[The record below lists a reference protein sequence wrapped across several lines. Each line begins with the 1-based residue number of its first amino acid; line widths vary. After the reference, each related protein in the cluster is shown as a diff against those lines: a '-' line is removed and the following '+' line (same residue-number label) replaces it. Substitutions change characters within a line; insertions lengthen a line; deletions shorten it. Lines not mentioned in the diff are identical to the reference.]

1 MQIPTHCTL
10 CPRRCGADRTKTTGR
25 CGGGDTVLVARAA
38 LHHWEEP
45 CVSGTNGSGTMFF
58 SGCSLQCCYCQNYSI
73 SAERFGKPVS
83 IEQLS
88 EIFLRLQNQGAH
100 NINLVTA
107 GHWAVW
113 VVEAL
118 KLAKSKGLCIPVVYN
133 TSSYETLQTIELLSE
148 FVDIWLADMKYVSSE
163 CSKKY
168 SSAPDYFEV
177 ASAAILK
184 MIEIAGSPKFGQN
197 GILQRGVIIRHLAL
211 PGNLADSKAVLQWM
225 ASLPK
230 EKFLPSFMSQYTP
243 FFNASN
249 YKELSRRIS
258 TWEYRQVIDTA
269 VSLGLT
275 NGYMQEKSSAKEE
288 YTPSFDLTGV

>member
-38 LHHWEEP
+38 LHQWEEP
-45 CVSGTNGSGTMFF
+45 CVSGTNGSGTVFF

-83 IEQLS
+83 VEQLS
-88 EIFLRLQNQGAH
+88 EIFLRLQKQGAH

-118 KLAKSKGLCIPVVYN
+118 KLAKSKGLCVPVVYN

-177 ASAAILK
+177 ASVAILK

-249 YKELSRRIS
+249 CKELSRRIS